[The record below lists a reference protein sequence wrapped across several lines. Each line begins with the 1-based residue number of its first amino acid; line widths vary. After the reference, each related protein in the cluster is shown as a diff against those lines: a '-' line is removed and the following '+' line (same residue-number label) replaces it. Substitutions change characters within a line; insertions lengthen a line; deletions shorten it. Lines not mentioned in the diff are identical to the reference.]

1 MMNWVHLKKFRRRN
15 TTVFFQSERLELAGK
30 IDETPV
36 QGDFV
41 ELEKGIIGL
50 KNGQVVIITGE
61 ILDETGKPTGK
72 TGTEYRKLREITT
85 KKIFFDKNI
94 GQ

>member
-1 MMNWVHLKKFRRRN
+1 M
-15 TTVFFQSERLELAGK
+15 AGK

-36 QGDFV
+36 QGDFI
-41 ELEKGIIGL
+41 ELEKGVVGL
-50 KNGQVVIITGE
+50 KKDQVVIITGE
-61 ILDETGKPTGK
+61 IIDETGEPAGK

-85 KKIFFDKNI
+85 KKIFFDNTI

>member
-1 MMNWVHLKKFRRRN
+1 M
-15 TTVFFQSERLELAGK
+15 
-30 IDETPV
+30 
-36 QGDFV
+36 QGDFI
-41 ELEKGIIGL
+41 ELEKGIVGL
-50 KNGQVVIITGE
+50 KKGQVVIITGE

-85 KKIFFDKNI
+85 KKIFFNSEF